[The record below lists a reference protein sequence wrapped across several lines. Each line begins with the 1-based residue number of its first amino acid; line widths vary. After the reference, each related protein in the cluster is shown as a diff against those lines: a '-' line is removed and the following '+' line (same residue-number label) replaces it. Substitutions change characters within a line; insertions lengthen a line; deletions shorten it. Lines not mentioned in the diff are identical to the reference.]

1 MREKINQNAM
11 IKLMLVEMKKLGM
24 KVPAGLIK
32 DVDAMDLSEYSYMR
46 DHELADMLIM
56 DYDYM

>member
-1 MREKINQNAM
+1 MNQNAM
-11 IKLMLVEMKKLGM
+11 IKLMLVEMQKLGM
-24 KVPAGLIK
+24 KVPTGLIT

>member
-1 MREKINQNAM
+1 MNQNAM
-11 IKLMLVEMKKLGM
+11 IKLMLVEMQKLGM
-24 KVPAGLIK
+24 KVPTGLIT

-46 DHELADMLIM
+46 DYELADMLIM